1 MCFEYDKEL
10 GIKIIVRKLIASKL
24 EIVLQ
29 LRITNQA
36 EYPIRC
42 VSLTQTHVVKCMYK

>member
-1 MCFEYDKEL
+1 MCFEYDEEL

-29 LRITNQA
+29 LCITNQA
-36 EYPIRC
+36 EYLIRC
-42 VSLTQTHVVKCMYK
+42 VSLTQTHVIKCIHK